1 MRVFITG
8 SAGFIGSHLA
18 YALSRNGMEVLGIDN
33 LDDYYDV
40 RLKID
45 RLKYSGF
52 NFSDSVS
59 DSGKELS
66 IDSSYPLPI
75 EDRIYKSELFPDLRF
90 IRTDIRSRHTDD
102 IIREFSPDIIVHLAA
117 QPGIRYSVAHPEESF
132 HNNAGSFLRLLEI
145 CRENSIGRMLY
156 ASSSSV
162 YGDASP
168 HAFRETDRID
178 CPKSIYAIAKRS
190 NEMMANLYAELYGMK
205 IIGMRF
211 FSVYGE
217 WGRPDMAPYVFTDAL
232 VNDRTIPLFNA
243 GRLSRD
249 FTYIGDVIECIRR
262 IIDGNNLP
270 DTQGYHEILNI
281 GHGTPTMVT
290 ELLEMLEKIIGKKG
304 HTTMLPKQPG
314 EMWITLSDCTKL
326 RIQYGY
332 HPATPLEEGLK
343 KFVDWYMDYYN
354 EKKHTNEN
362 RINYRRDRSGWF
374 VFS

>member
-18 YALSRNGMEVLGIDN
+18 HTLGRNGLEVLGIDN

-45 RLKYSGF
+45 RLRHSGF
-52 NFSDSVS
+52 DFSDGSFNS
-59 DSGKELS
+59 SKELS
-66 IDSSYPLPI
+66 PDCSYPSPK
-75 EDRIYKSELFPDLRF
+75 EDQLYQSGIFSNLQF
-90 IRTDIRSRHTDD
+90 IRTDIRSPHMNE
-102 IIREFSPDIIVHLAA
+102 IIREFSPDLIVHLAA

-145 CRENSIGRMLY
+145 CRENSVTHMLY

-162 YGDASP
+162 YGDAAP
-168 HAFRETDRID
+168 HAFRETDQID

-190 NEMMANLYAELYGMK
+190 NEMMANVYAEMYGMK

-217 WGRPDMAPYVFTDAL
+217 WGRPDMAPFVFTDAL
-232 VNDRTIPLFNA
+232 LHDRTISLFNA
-243 GRLSRD
+243 GHLSRD
-249 FTYIGDVIECIRR
+249 FTYIGDVIESIRR
-262 IIDGNNLP
+262 IIDGNILP
-270 DTQGYHEILNI
+270 DSRGHHEILNI

-290 ELLEMLEKIIGKKG
+290 ELLEKLERIIGKKG
-304 HTTMLPKQPG
+304 KTTMLLKQPG
-314 EMWITLSDCTKL
+314 EMWTTLSDSTKL

-332 HPATPLEEGLK
+332 QPSTPLEEGLK

-354 EKKHTNEN
+354 EKNHINEN
-362 RINYRRDRSGWF
+362 RINYRRDRPGWF